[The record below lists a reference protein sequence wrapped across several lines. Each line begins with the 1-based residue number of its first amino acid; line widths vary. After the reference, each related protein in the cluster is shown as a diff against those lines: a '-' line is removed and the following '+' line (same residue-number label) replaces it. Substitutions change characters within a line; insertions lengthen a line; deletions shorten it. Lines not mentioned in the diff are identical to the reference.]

1 MAVSQTVISAYR
13 RCYSAAQLE
22 EALRVALNDRAT
34 GVLVTQISF
43 QDGGGSGT
51 PITGD
56 PNEIIEIL
64 ERALQQIETGADTN
78 KQPPPMT
85 SAVTFNNRRSET

>member
-1 MAVSQTVISAYR
+1 MAVSRTVIDAYI
-13 RCYSAAQLE
+13 RCYSEAQLE
-22 EALRVALNDRAT
+22 EALRVALNDRAA
-34 GVLVTQISF
+34 GVMVTQVSF

-64 ERALQQIETGADTN
+64 ELALRKIDDGENHA
-78 KQPPPMT
+78 PPLT
-85 SAVTFNNRRSET
+85 AAVNFHTRRYQT